1 MSDDELHRLLAQAL
15 IELAEGSTSSYELLA
30 LARRLNP
37 DMPQSALRQAMLLAA
52 SETSASSPESG
63 ELLRS
68 TAFWLDPDD

>member
-1 MSDDELHRLLAQAL
+1 MSDDELQRLLAQSL

-37 DMPQSALRQAMLLAA
+37 DTPQSALRQAMLLAA
-52 SETSASSPESG
+52 SEGTGLSPESG